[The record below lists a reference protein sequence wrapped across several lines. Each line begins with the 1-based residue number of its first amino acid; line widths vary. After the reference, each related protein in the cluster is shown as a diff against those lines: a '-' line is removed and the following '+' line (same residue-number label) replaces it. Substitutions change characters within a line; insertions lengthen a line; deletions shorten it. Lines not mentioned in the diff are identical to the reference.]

1 MVLGASARGS
11 RLRFKPRIPLASR
24 YDVIRKRMGAAHN
37 RQTRPEWSENSY
49 QTQDHRILFTTPS
62 MPPRP
67 LSATF
72 DRPLS
77 PLVQQPLGE
86 LLEDV
91 SDDRTQLTPAEQA
104 WSSHQHYLGSNGFI
118 LRPRLRQGW
127 QPSWRETGDDP
138 SRHEDSIRITE
149 LGIMDAIRAS
159 DGAQVVL
166 KAVRSVPATTATPLG
181 QPDELGILNRLHA
194 PPYTSHI
201 AIMRIAVLPL
211 LRVHDDPPFVNV
223 GEAVEFMK
231 QLLRGLAFM
240 HAQNVAHRDI
250 KPSNIMMAGEVLYDE
265 PFHPVAQSLS
275 LDAQSILRPHPRHQL
290 DSHRRHDGESAVRY
304 YYINFSRASYL
315 PPETTMDGKSK
326 SRLLRC
332 SRGQLGRFPEAMLT
346 AGHDPFKADVYCLGK
361 YVIDVLIMRNL
372 TLAPFTSV
380 ARYMTRRD
388 PRTRP
393 TAAEAFAHFET
404 IRGSLEAK
412 CLSIPL
418 DNKGHHTKPH
428 LPIRSPRRAMSAL
441 NISNRPPSQHSY
453 NSWSSIDS
461 ARTLVE
467 EISSPVKEVLKA
479 HEPIT
484 RTILKGGLQSTT
496 PPPMPVSVPLPMQQ
510 ERRPL
515 ERKRTKSKWGSFRA
529 AILGVSR

>member
-1 MVLGASARGS
+1 
-11 RLRFKPRIPLASR
+11 
-24 YDVIRKRMGAAHN
+24 
-37 RQTRPEWSENSY
+37 
-49 QTQDHRILFTTPS
+49 

-86 LLEDV
+86 LPEDIG
-91 SDDRTQLTPAEQA
+91 DDRTQLTPAEQA
-104 WSSHQHYLGSNGFI
+104 WSSHQYYLESHGFI

-127 QPSWRETGDDP
+127 RAPWLGTRDDP
-138 SRHEDSIRITE
+138 SKYEDSIRITE
-149 LGIMDAIRAS
+149 LGIADAIRAS

-166 KAVRSVPATTATPLG
+166 KAVRNVSATTATPLA
-181 QPDELGILNRLHA
+181 QLDELEILKRLHA
-194 PPYTSHI
+194 PPYTGHVCNHAVPLLGS
-201 AIMRIAVLPL
+201 MRMPCTTEGSIAVLPL

-231 QLLRGLAFM
+231 QVLRGLAFM

-275 LDAQSILRPHPRHQL
+275 LDAQSILRPHARHEL

-315 PPETTMDGKSK
+315 PPEATANGKSK
-326 SRLLRC
+326 PRLLRC
-332 SRGQLGRFPEAMLT
+332 LRGQLGRFPEAMLT
-346 AGHDPFKADVYCLGK
+346 TGHDPFKADVYCLGK
-361 YVIDVLIMRNL
+361 YVIDGLITRHL
-372 TLAPFTSV
+372 VLAPFTSV

-412 CLSIPL
+412 CLGVPL
-418 DNKGHHTKPH
+418 DNRGQRTKPL
-428 LPIRSPRRAMSAL
+428 LPIRSPRRTMSAL
-441 NISNRPPSQHSY
+441 NISNRPPSQYSY

-467 EISSPVKEVLKA
+467 DISSPVKEVLKGR
-479 HEPIT
+479 EPIT
-484 RTILKGGLQSTT
+484 RTVLKGSPQPTT
-496 PPPMPVSVPLPMQQ
+496 PPPMPVSIPLSVRQ
-510 ERRPL
+510 EKRPL
-515 ERKRTKSKWGSFRA
+515 ERKKSKWGSLRA
-529 AILGVSR
+529 AIFGVSR

>member
-1 MVLGASARGS
+1 
-11 RLRFKPRIPLASR
+11 
-24 YDVIRKRMGAAHN
+24 
-37 RQTRPEWSENSY
+37 
-49 QTQDHRILFTTPS
+49 

-77 PLVQQPLGE
+77 PLVHQSLGE
-86 LLEDV
+86 LPEDV

-104 WSSHQHYLGSNGFI
+104 WSSHQYYLESNGFI

-127 QPSWRETGDDP
+127 KPSWLETGEDP
-138 SRHEDSIRITE
+138 SKFEDSIRITE
-149 LGIMDAIRAS
+149 LGIADAIRAS

-166 KAVRSVPATTATPLG
+166 KAVRSTPAATAVPLG
-181 QPDELGILNRLHA
+181 QPDELGILKRLHA
-194 PPYTSHI
+194 PPYTGHI
-201 AIMRIAVLPL
+201 CNHAVPLLGSIPMPCTTEGSIAVLPL

-231 QLLRGLAFM
+231 QVLRGLAFM

-250 KPSNIMMAGEVLYDE
+250 RPSNIMMAGEVLYDE

-275 LDAQSILRPHPRHQL
+275 LDAQSILRPHARHEL

-315 PPETTMDGKSK
+315 PPGTAADGKPK
-326 SRLLRC
+326 PKLLRC

-346 AGHDPFKADVYCLGK
+346 TGHDPFKADVYCLGK
-361 YVIDVLIMRNL
+361 YVVDDLIMRHL
-372 TLAPFTSV
+372 ALAPFTSV

-404 IRGSLEAK
+404 IRGSFEAK

-418 DNKGHHTKPH
+418 DNKGHHAKPH
-428 LPIRSPRRAMSAL
+428 LPIRSPRRTMSAL
-441 NISNRPPSQHSY
+441 NISNRGPQH
-453 NSWSSIDS
+453 SWSSIDS

-484 RTILKGGLQSTT
+484 RTILKGSLQSS

-515 ERKRTKSKWGSFRA
+515 ERKRTKSKWGSLRA

>member
-1 MVLGASARGS
+1 
-11 RLRFKPRIPLASR
+11 
-24 YDVIRKRMGAAHN
+24 
-37 RQTRPEWSENSY
+37 
-49 QTQDHRILFTTPS
+49 

-67 LSATF
+67 LSVTF

-77 PLVQQPLGE
+77 PIVQSLGE
-86 LLEDV
+86 VLEDI

-104 WSSHQHYLGSNGFI
+104 WSSNQYYLESNGFI

-127 QPSWRETGDDP
+127 TPSWQEAGDDP
-138 SRHEDSIRITE
+138 SNYEDSIRITE
-149 LGIMDAIRAS
+149 LGIADAIRAS

-166 KAVRSVPATTATPLG
+166 KAVRSVPATTETTLG
-181 QPDELGILNRLHA
+181 RPDELGILRRLHA
-194 PPYTSHI
+194 PPYTGHVCNHAVPLLGS
-201 AIMRIAVLPL
+201 MPMPCTTEGSIAVLPL
-211 LRVHDDPPFVNV
+211 LRVHDDPPFVSV

-231 QLLRGLAFM
+231 QVLRGLAFM

-275 LDAQSILRPHPRHQL
+275 LDAKSILRPHARHEL

-315 PPETTMDGKSK
+315 PPEATTDGKSK

-346 AGHDPFKADVYCLGK
+346 TGHDPFKADVYCLGK
-361 YVIDVLIMRNL
+361 YVIDGLITRHL
-372 TLAPFTSV
+372 ALAPFTSV

-393 TAAEAFAHFET
+393 TAAEVFAHFET

-412 CLSIPL
+412 CLGVPL
-418 DNKGHHTKPH
+418 DNKGHHIRPH
-428 LPIRSPRRAMSAL
+428 LPIRSPRRTMSAL
-441 NISNRPPSQHSY
+441 NISNRPPSQY
-453 NSWSSIDS
+453 SWSSIDS

-467 EISSPVKEVLKA
+467 EISSPVMEVLKG

-484 RTILKGGLQSTT
+484 RAVLKGSFGSST
-496 PPPMPVSVPLPMQQ
+496 PPPVPVSLPLPIQQ

-515 ERKRTKSKWGSFRA
+515 ERKRTKSKWGSLRS

>member
-1 MVLGASARGS
+1 
-11 RLRFKPRIPLASR
+11 
-24 YDVIRKRMGAAHN
+24 
-37 RQTRPEWSENSY
+37 
-49 QTQDHRILFTTPS
+49 

-67 LSATF
+67 LSVSF
-72 DRPLS
+72 DQPLS
-77 PLVQQPLGE
+77 PLVQQSLGE
-86 LLEDV
+86 LPEDIG
-91 SDDRTQLTPAEQA
+91 DDRTQLTPAEQA
-104 WSSHQHYLGSNGFI
+104 WSSHQHYLESNGFI

-127 QPSWRETGDDP
+127 APSWLEKGEDP
-138 SRHEDSIRITE
+138 SRYEDSIRITE
-149 LGIMDAIRAS
+149 LGIADAIRAS

-166 KAVRSVPATTATPLG
+166 KAVRSVPATATTPLG
-181 QPDELGILNRLHA
+181 QPDELGILKRLHA
-194 PPYTSHI
+194 PPFTGHI
-201 AIMRIAVLPL
+201 CNHAVPL
-211 LRVHDDPPFVNV
+211 LGSLPMPCTTEGKHRR
-223 GEAVEFMK
+223 EAIEFMK
-231 QLLRGLAFM
+231 QVLRGLAFM

-250 KPSNIMMAGEVLYDE
+250 RRSNIMMAGEVLYDE

-275 LDAQSILRPHPRHQL
+275 LDAQSILRPHARHEL

-315 PPETTMDGKSK
+315 PPGTAADGKPK
-326 SRLLRC
+326 PKLLRC

-361 YVIDVLIMRNL
+361 YVIDDLITRHL
-372 TLAPFTSV
+372 ALAPFTSV

-418 DNKGHHTKPH
+418 DNKGHHVKSH
-428 LPIRSPRRAMSAL
+428 LPLRSPRRTMSAL
-441 NISNRPPSQHSY
+441 NISNRPPSQYSQI
-453 NSWSSIDS
+453 SWSSIDS

-467 EISSPVKEVLKA
+467 EMSSPVKEVLKGHDA
-479 HEPIT
+479 IT
-484 RTILKGGLQSTT
+484 RTVLKGGLRSTT
-496 PPPMPVSVPLPMQQ
+496 PPPIPVSIPLPIQQ
-510 ERRPL
+510 ERPP
-515 ERKRTKSKWGSFRA
+515 ERKKTKSKWDSLRA